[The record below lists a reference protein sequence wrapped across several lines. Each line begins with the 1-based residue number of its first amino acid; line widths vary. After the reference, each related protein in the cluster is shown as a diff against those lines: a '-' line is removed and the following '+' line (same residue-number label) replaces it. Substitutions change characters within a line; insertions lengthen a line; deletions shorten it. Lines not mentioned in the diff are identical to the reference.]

1 MRPAMFVAIIAF
13 TLVYIVLLL
22 IRSRVERSAD
32 EVAKLKHDIL
42 NA

>member
-1 MRPAMFVAIIAF
+1 MFVAIIAF
-13 TLVYIVLLL
+13 TLMYLVLMI
-22 IRSRVERSAD
+22 IRTRVERSAD